1 MKDKSSKNNFATGHL
16 NYIKMPIKKKAQ
28 ILYNNF
34 FFACNHQLTYI
45 AYHNYLFI
53 TIKYGASSFDVFL

>member
-34 FFACNHQLTYI
+34 LFACNHQLTFIVYL
-45 AYHNYLFI
+45 NYL
-53 TIKYGASSFDVFL
+53 